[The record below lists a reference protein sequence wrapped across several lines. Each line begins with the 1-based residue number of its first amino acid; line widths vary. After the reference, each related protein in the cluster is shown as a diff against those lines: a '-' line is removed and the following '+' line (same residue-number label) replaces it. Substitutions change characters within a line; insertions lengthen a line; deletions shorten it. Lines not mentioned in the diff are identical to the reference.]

1 MGWCGDR
8 YSIRRIWAHD
18 VACANRDGIGA
29 IHCRKLKVN
38 FEEPLVVR
46 LSNVAGKKR
55 WWQLTASTSDART
68 RYLPNRTRGT
78 TT

>member
-1 MGWCGDR
+1 MGWSGDR
-8 YSIRRIWAHD
+8 YSKDIWAHD
-18 VACANRDGIGA
+18 VACANHDGIGA
-29 IHCRKLKVN
+29 IHYRKLKVN

-55 WWQLTASTSDART
+55 WWHLTASTSDART